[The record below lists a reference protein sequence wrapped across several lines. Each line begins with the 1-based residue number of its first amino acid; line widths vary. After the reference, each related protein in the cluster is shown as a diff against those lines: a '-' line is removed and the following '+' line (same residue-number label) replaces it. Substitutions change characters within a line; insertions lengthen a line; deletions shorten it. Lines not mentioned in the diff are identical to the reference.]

1 MDEGF
6 TFEEPAMPEV
16 DEGTSPTLMRR
27 QLGRFLRETREGQGL
42 SIANAA
48 KEVQLSFNALQRL
61 ETGRTVNPRRQD
73 VRELCSL
80 YEVDADQTE
89 KAVGLASRAAAAKD
103 EGGITSLGG
112 LFSDAFNMYV
122 NMERA
127 ARTLISYQELVP
139 GLLQTADY
147 ARAMIS
153 AFFADGSRDDIERRV
168 QVRLDRQILVMR
180 KTSPLALDV
189 LLHESALYRVI
200 GNPEVMATQLR
211 ELAEVSKRPNISL
224 RVHPFSA
231 GSVWGLPAVPFV
243 LLDFGNDSKGRP
255 IEPPIVYLD
264 GAMSSD
270 LYIEK
275 SDVVRRYHEFAEAVR
290 STALDEVRSRDLI
303 RQVARRFNSER

>member
-1 MDEGF
+1 MADIEEG
-6 TFEEPAMPEV
+6 A
-16 DEGTSPTLMRR
+16 SPTLLRR
-27 QLGRFLRETREGQGL
+27 QLGRFLREAREGRGL

-80 YEVDADQTE
+80 YEVDAAETA
-89 KAVGLASRAAAAKD
+89 KAVGLASRAAAARD

-122 NMERA
+122 GMERS
-127 ARTLISYQELVP
+127 ARSLVSYQELVP
-139 GLLQTADY
+139 GLLQTAAY

-153 AFFADGSRDDIERRV
+153 AFFIGGSVEDIERRV
-168 QVRLDRQILVMR
+168 QLRMDRQVIVTR
-180 KTSPLALDV
+180 KTSPLAV
-189 LLHESALYRVI
+189 EILLHESALHRVI
-200 GNPEVMATQLR
+200 GGPEVMSTQLR
-211 ELAEVSKRPNISL
+211 ELAETSKRPNVSL

-243 LLDFGNDSKGRP
+243 LLDFGSDSRGRAV
-255 IEPPIVYLD
+255 EPPIVYLD

-275 SDVVRRYHEFAEAVR
+275 HDVVQRYHEFATAVR
-290 STALDEVRSRDLI
+290 RAALDETQSRDLL
-303 RQVARRFNSER
+303 RQTARRFDSER